1 MRVGRIT
8 TSATT
13 TARLGALGGARRRGW
28 RATLVGT
35 PIALAAGMNILMI
48 DIGGT
53 NVKVMVSDQ
62 EEMRKFPSGPTLTP
76 QQMLAGVREATEGW
90 SYDAVSIGFPGLV
103 DNGQLAREP
112 LNLGGGWMDCD
123 LEAAFE
129 RPVRIINDAA
139 LQALASYEGG
149 RMLFVGFGTSIGAAL
164 VADDTIVPLE
174 LGLIPFTAKAR
185 FMTRLTKVAR
195 KKLGHKRWQGYVHEA
210 VALLQDIFWPRD
222 TVIGG
227 GNAKHLDPLPEHCRR
242 MSNRDAILGARRLW
256 DGADLLAVPYGTT
269 WRITKDGAAVSPPAA
284 APAHAA

>member
-1 MRVGRIT
+1 
-8 TSATT
+8 
-13 TARLGALGGARRRGW
+13 
-28 RATLVGT
+28 
-35 PIALAAGMNILMI
+35 MNVLMI

-53 NVKVMVSDQ
+53 NVKVMVSDR
-62 EEMRKFPSGPTLTP
+62 EEMRKFPSGPALTP
-76 QQMLAGVREATEGW
+76 QQMLAGVRAATEGW
-90 SYDAVSIGFPGLV
+90 SFDAVSIGFPGLV

-139 LQALASYEGG
+139 MQALASYEGG
-149 RMLFVGFGTSIGAAL
+149 RMLFVGFGTSIGCAL

-174 LGLIPFTAKAR
+174 LGLIPFTRNAR

-195 KKLGHKRWQGYVHEA
+195 KKLGHERWQGYVHEA

-227 GNAKHLDPLPEHCRR
+227 GNAKHLDPLPERCRR

-269 WRITKDGAAVSPPAA
+269 WRITKDGAAVAPPAV